1 MFRDSRATGTKI
13 RSDIADCTRAVA
25 EEPKDLTPSRVSDS
39 PEQSIFFFASNC
51 NHLVT
56 DIVTERLHM
65 SSSPDFYRIVF
76 TAAIVLTN
84 EI

>member
-13 RSDIADCTRAVA
+13 RSDIANCTRAIA
-25 EEPKDLTPSRVSDS
+25 EESKDLTASRVSDR
-39 PEQSIFFFASNC
+39 PEQGIFFFSLNC

-56 DIVTERLHM
+56 DIVTDRLHM

-76 TAAIVLTN
+76 AAAIVLTN